1 MISSLVSTVL
11 AMPHLLADFYF
22 ITTYQPITYHNG
34 WRTADVTS
42 FSGLQ
47 RCFKRSFG
55 RPTESHRQLLGISA
69 NSPEIGFI
77 RSRGSSVVMISC
89 SKWNLIVIWS
99 LLCLCAW
106 TEASYYEMV
115 STNPSYLTINI
126 FQRKEDARKF
136 LLPLG
141 RDRSAIWRHFLTS
154 CFFYNSQGKVNHRSA
169 EEKQGKVIQIRPS
182 LKFYSP
188 HKSSD
193 RIQFS
198 PRYTTT

>member
-1 MISSLVSTVL
+1 MWRHSVAFSVVL
-11 AMPHLLADFYF
+11 NAALAD
-22 ITTYQPITYHNG
+22 
-34 WRTADVTS
+34 RRRVTDNCS
-42 FSGLQ
+42 
-47 RCFKRSFG
+47 
-55 RPTESHRQLLGISA
+55 ESRQILVKLV
-69 NSPEIGFI
+69 FI

-106 TEASYYEMV
+106 TEASYYETV

-141 RDRSAIWRHFLTS
+141 RDRSAIWGHFLTS

-182 LKFYSP
+182 LKFYSR